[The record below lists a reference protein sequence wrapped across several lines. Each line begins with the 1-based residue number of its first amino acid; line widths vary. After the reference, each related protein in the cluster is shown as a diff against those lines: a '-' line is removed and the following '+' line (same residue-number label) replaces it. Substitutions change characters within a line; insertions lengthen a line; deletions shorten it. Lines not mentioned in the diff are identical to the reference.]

1 MLVKFRTSRLTRRQ
15 FAERH
20 GLNPG
25 TLRQWIHR
33 FGPNRA
39 PVKARRA
46 GFQEVPL
53 SAVLESW
60 AAELRLPSGIVLRLN
75 GQTSASW
82 VGALVERLS

>member
-1 MLVKFRTSRLTRRQ
+1 MLVQFRASRLTQRQ
-15 FAERH
+15 FAEQC

-33 FGPNRA
+33 FGAEPS
-39 PVKARRA
+39 PVEARPM

-53 SAVLESW
+53 SAVLDSW

-75 GQTSASW
+75 GQASASW